1 MKMYIYKGEE
11 FQPANFLLMERMLV
25 LSISLISM
33 LLNNPGTICSKEGF
47 NGLVTTGIIEDDKLI
62 FTIVVTNGDK
72 IRAYIDLI
80 EHHDVIQGYIHE
92 FEKDNPFL
100 KLLP

>member
-1 MKMYIYKGEE
+1 MYIYKGEE
-11 FQPANFLLMERMLV
+11 FQPANFLLIERMLV
-25 LSISLISM
+25 LHISLVSL

-47 NGLVTTGIIEDDKLI
+47 NGLITTGVIEDNKI
-62 FTIVVTNGDK
+62 VFTIVATNGDK

-80 EHHDVIQGYIHE
+80 EHNGLVQGYVHE